1 MSRSKIRDAVY
12 DLLNDIDS
20 DVYPVFAPQE
30 TTDPYVVY
38 SMRMEPILTQDFCG
52 PTDVD
57 LTVEIYGSTFDLCVT
72 LADAIFAGMDNKSG
86 TYATKTLMLSRWV
99 SETDTYIADLDKVNI
114 TQEYNLKFE

>member
-1 MSRSKIRDAVY
+1 MSIRSAIY
-12 DLLNDIDS
+12 DLLNDVDS

-38 SMRMEPILTQDFCG
+38 SMRMEPVLTQEFSG

-57 LTVEIYGSTFDLCVT
+57 LTIDIYGSSFDECVT
-72 LADAIFAGMDNKSG
+72 LAAAIFAGLDNALG
-86 TYATKTLMLSRWV
+86 TYDDKELILSRWV
-99 SETDTYIADLDKVNI
+99 SETDNYIADLDKVNI